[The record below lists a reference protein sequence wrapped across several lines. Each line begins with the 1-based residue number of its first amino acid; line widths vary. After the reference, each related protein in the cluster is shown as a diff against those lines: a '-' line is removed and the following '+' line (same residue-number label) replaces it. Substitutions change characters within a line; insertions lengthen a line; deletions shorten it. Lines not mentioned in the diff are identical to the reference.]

1 MCTSWDHSP
10 YRDLCTDHHTGVRSQ
25 NLSLQCNSWI
35 LTCKDNVRT
44 VQLEGSILNSLSK
57 IQTWDLLAC
66 FRSFQPQLVCFLHGW
81 SFFAVMLCGWITE
94 GSARQRPRTTRLSG
108 APGARASVWSDCYT
122 FHRASQTYDYMAH
135 KMTTRGY
142 KQLQPYTKWLQKDTN
157 NYNQTQNDYKET
169 HTTTTRH
176 KMTTKRHKQLQRD
189 TTDTSTTERHK
200 DYLKRY
206 EEEDCGAF
214 KVSGSGCFKIVRCPN
229 PPLWSHDDNITNTQH
244 RQNEG
249 EGLWTLRF
257 TFSSSTRPPFYQTPQ
272 LMFTSEH
279 QCRRRYI
286 SR

>member
-10 YRDLCTDHHTGVRSQ
+10 YRDLCTDHHTGVRSE

-108 APGARASVWSDCYT
+108 APGARASIWSDCYT

-157 NYNQTQNDYKET
+157 NYNQTQNDYKKT
-169 HTTTTRH
+169 QTTTTRH
-176 KMTTKRHKQLQRD
+176 KMTTKRHTQLQPDTKWLQRD
-189 TTDTSTTERHK
+189 THNYNQTQNDYKETQTTTKRHNRHK
-200 DYLKRY
+200 YYRKTQRL
-206 EEEDCGAF
+206 F
-214 KVSGSGCFKIVRCPN
+214 KEIWGG
-229 PPLWSHDDNITNTQH
+229 
-244 RQNEG
+244 
-249 EGLWTLRF
+249 GLRGL
-257 TFSSSTRPPFYQTPQ
+257 
-272 LMFTSEH
+272 
-279 QCRRRYI
+279 
-286 SR
+286 